1 MWLRTTRLGVQVLS
15 RAKAGGE
22 SLRGYHEPGA
32 SRRFMASH
40 VAVAHLGFTLK
51 SSAASTSGS
60 LAQVVEQSALGG
72 LATGGGRYLINW
84 LCKGR

>member
-1 MWLRTTRLGVQVLS
+1 
-15 RAKAGGE
+15 
-22 SLRGYHEPGA
+22 
-32 SRRFMASH
+32 MASH